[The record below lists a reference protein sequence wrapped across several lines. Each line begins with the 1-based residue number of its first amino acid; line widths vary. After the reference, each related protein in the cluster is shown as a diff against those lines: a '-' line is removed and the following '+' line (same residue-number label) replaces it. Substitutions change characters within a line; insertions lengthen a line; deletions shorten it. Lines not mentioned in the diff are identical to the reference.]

1 MTVEKLIKKYGEK
14 KALNDVSF
22 ALDECQAV
30 GFVGPNGAG
39 KSTAM
44 NIVTGYI
51 MPTSGTVKIQGKSL
65 EGDTHE
71 YKTMIGYLPEIP
83 PLYLDMTVL
92 EYLDFVYRI
101 KEVSI
106 PKRKELADVMELTQ
120 VSNVKGRLIKN
131 LSKGYKQRVGMA
143 QAIIGR
149 PPLVILDEPTIGLD
163 PAQTVEIRTLLNEL
177 KKSHTILFSSHI
189 LSEVNEV
196 CDRVLMINEGKL
208 IADSTS
214 EALAGM
220 VTKGRKKC
228 RITAAGSEEL
238 VLSTI
243 QQIDGVLSAITV
255 GADSYE
261 VEYKKEIRDQLVSAL
276 VSKRCSV
283 FDIAEVKATLE
294 DVFIHLTANKN
305 GEVRA

>member
-1 MTVEKLIKKYGEK
+1 
-14 KALNDVSF
+14 
-22 ALDECQAV
+22 
-30 GFVGPNGAG
+30 
-39 KSTAM
+39 M

-51 MPTSGTVKIQGKSL
+51 MPTSGTVKIKGKRL
-65 EGDTHE
+65 EGDTHD
-71 YKTMIGYLPEIP
+71 YKKMIGYLPEIP
-83 PLYLDMTVL
+83 PLYLDMTVS

-106 PKRKELADVMELTQ
+106 PRRKELADVMELTQ
-120 VSNVKGRLIKN
+120 ISRVKGRLIKN

-149 PPLVILDEPTIGLD
+149 PPLIILDEPTIGLD
-163 PAQTVEIRTLLNEL
+163 PTQTVEIRTLLNEL

-214 EALAGM
+214 EELAGR

-228 RITAAGSEEL
+228 RITASGSNEL
-238 VLSTI
+238 VLGTI
-243 QQIDGVLSAITV
+243 NQIDGVLSSSAL

-261 VEYKKEIRDQLVSAL
+261 VEYRKEIRDQLVLAL
-276 VSKRCSV
+276 VSKDCSV
-283 FDIAEVKATLE
+283 FSISEVKVTLE

-305 GEVRA
+305 GEVKA